1 MQIFEWR
8 GFDNR
13 KDAAAYALL
22 TGLPVGK
29 SVSCKVAKYRYFVGR
44 FSPYHYTEFTPRPSK
59 EPMDT
64 VIKPNDIIDQILTI
78 AAELTPV
85 AERLGR
91 ACGVAWRDMLT
102 NRDHL
107 SAHHAYLV
115 VPHWLTSNG
124 AGQIEAAAEAI
135 REALTP
141 GRTCLQ
147 LHYDLQEVQDARAA
161 LEPLLAELR
170 KVPV

>member
-29 SVSCKVAKYRYFVGR
+29 AVSCKIAKYRYFVGR

-59 EPMDT
+59 EPMET
-64 VIKPNDIIDQILTI
+64 IVKPNDIIAQILTI

-85 AERLGR
+85 AERLG
-91 ACGVAWRDMLT
+91 VARRWETMLA
-102 NRDHL
+102 NRD
-107 SAHHAYLV
+107 
-115 VPHWLTSNG
+115 
-124 AGQIEAAAEAI
+124 IESVERAAIAVTMRGSFCASGLQLI
-135 REALTP
+135 RTTGTIGLALTP

-170 KVPV
+170 QVPA